1 MKITIHRG
9 INQIGGCAT
18 EIQSGDDRI
27 MIDLGSSLPGTESE
41 DFSEEQIKS
50 KTSGLRAILY
60 THYHGDHVGH
70 FAEVSGAEQWIG
82 KGAHEVMMAKHKAL
96 QKASDIK
103 RKNGQEEE
111 ADKLD
116 QTAAL
121 SVLSEMKT
129 FEMRQELR
137 FGCLTVTPFACSHS
151 AFDSYMFLISDGENT
166 VLHTGDFR
174 MHGYIGKGVRK
185 FIPAFVGQVDA
196 LITEG
201 TMLCR
206 GDEHVATEGE
216 LKREVYN
223 LLTEGSGHNQF
234 FALCSSTDIDRLAT
248 FRLACKEAGAWFVVD
263 SFQKEVLDIFTKYQ
277 SGFSKIYNFDRVK
290 ICRSSDKFFDEIART
305 GFVFAIRSS
314 QIVKLKN
321 VYMRRF
327 PNAKLIYSMWNGY
340 RHGSA
345 SQRSESIIDVCRLF
359 GDENIVSVHTSGH
372 ATPEAIRDVVEMTRP
387 RKKIIVI
394 HKDKNS
400 DRSLLNLPEEY
411 KDKVIWDFEQ
421 GQDNSVEI

>member
-18 EIQSGDDRI
+18 EIQSGEDRI
-27 MIDLGSSLPGTESE
+27 MIDLGSNLPGTEGK

-50 KTSGLRAILY
+50 MTSGLSAILY
-60 THYHGDHVGH
+60 THYHGDHVGQ
-70 FAEVSGAEQWIG
+70 FAKVSGVEQWIG

-96 QKASDIK
+96 QRASDIN
-103 RKNGQEEE
+103 RKNGQKEE
-111 ADKLD
+111 ADELD

-129 FEMRQELR
+129 FEMKQELR
-137 FGCLTVTPFACSHS
+137 FGCLTVTPFTCSHS
-151 AFDSYMFLISDGENT
+151 AFDSYMFLITDGEKT

-174 MHGYIGKGVRK
+174 THGYIGKGVRK

-206 GDEHVATEGE
+206 ANEHVATEGE
-216 LKREVYN
+216 LKREVYK

-248 FRLACKEAGAWFVVD
+248 FHLACKEAGAWFVVD
-263 SFQKEVLDIFTKYQ
+263 PFQKEVLDIFTKYQ
-277 SGFSKIYNFDRVK
+277 SGFSEVYNFDQIK
-290 ICRSSDKFFDEIART
+290 TLGADGKFFDEIARA
-305 GFVFAIRSS
+305 GFVLAIRSS
-314 QIVKLKN
+314 QFEQLKK
-321 VYMRRF
+321 YKSCF
-327 PNAKLIYSMWNGY
+327 PKARLIYSMWDGY
-340 RHGSA
+340 RHGTA
-345 SQRSESIIDVCRLF
+345 SQRDKDVIGICRLF
-359 GDENIVSVHTSGH
+359 GDENIVPVHTSGH
-372 ATPEAIRDVVEMTRP
+372 ATPEAICDVVEMTRP
-387 RKKIIVI
+387 REKIIVI
-394 HKDKNS
+394 HKDKSS
-400 DRSLLNLPEEY
+400 DRRLLNLPEEY
-411 KDKVIWDFEQ
+411 KDKVVWDFEP